1 MNRSARILQR
11 ILMALFGLLN
21 SLLPILTTAGV
32 SVSNNFLLT
41 VNVCSSVLL
50 FLATK
55 PLVEQQ
61 AEIIDGIK
69 ELVSIAHSPR
79 EPVEPVQQ
87 TPRNVEPFDNSLT
100 SEAVPDPRGA
110 RFNAYLSQD
119 GTLEITPRDI

>member
-1 MNRSARILQR
+1 MNNTAKAIQR
-11 ILMALFGLLN
+11 ILMALFGILN

-32 SVSNNFLLT
+32 SVSHNFLLT

-69 ELVSIAHSPR
+69 ELVTIAHNPR
-79 EPVEPVQQ
+79 EPVEPVPPV
-87 TPRNVEPFDNSLT
+87 PRNAEPFDN
-100 SEAVPDPRGA
+100 SEAVPDPRGE
-110 RFNAYLSQD
+110 RFNAYLAED
-119 GTLEITPRDI
+119 GTLEITPRGV